1 MCNVDHAPASASCP
15 LRRVG
20 TTVASR
26 YKLERMLG
34 CGGMGAVYEAEN
46 LALGRKVAIKMLHP
60 RFAAMADIVAR
71 FRREARSVAG
81 LNHLG
86 FPSVHALETTPDGDL
101 VIEMEL
107 LRGMPVDGIVAR
119 GQIAIE
125 RAVEIL
131 ESALEALAVAHDA
144 GLVHRDLKPE
154 NLFWC
159 EAPHGHVKI
168 LDFGIAR
175 ANDGQELTS
184 AGQMFGTLSY
194 ASPEQ
199 LKDAGRADTRSDV
212 YSLGA
217 TAFEIVTGQTPA
229 GRGTMP
235 EVMSRILEDKIE
247 HHAVKLRADLP
258 DWLDAWIARALDADP
273 AKRFANAR
281 EMRAGLKRSA
291 VTASTDAP
299 SAAPASAMSATLP
312 ATPASAA
319 PASAASTS
327 AASTSAAPA
336 SAAAASAAPA
346 STPPPSG
353 TSPGTPVTPP
363 VSDAPMPAP
372 SGRTP
377 RSRGLALAIGGT
389 VIVAGAIVVFVA
401 MRGSSSEP
409 SPPVVAPSTPRTDAA
424 IVTPDVAVI
433 AATTSDPVE
442 SRPAPPSLFV
452 DLTVWSPSRSDERAL
467 APGATLH
474 AGDKIAF
481 QVSTS
486 GPAYVYMLQKIGD
499 DLDVMFPGR
508 GVAVGNPVPGKRP
521 MRIPAKSWFT
531 LVDDGL
537 YGTTT
542 ITVIAS
548 PTRIADLESIL
559 QTMTAQ
565 RGDVQRTAVKSA
577 RVAIQK
583 LADPGAP
590 RGEISRGHLELL
602 DETQRQ
608 TVSVRY
614 RQRPEDSL
622 VVAAFDFVMAK

>member
-1 MCNVDHAPASASCP
+1 MCNVDHAPGSASCP
-15 LRRVG
+15 VRRVG

-107 LRGMPVDGIVAR
+107 LRGTPVDGLVAR
-119 GQIAIE
+119 GSITIE

-229 GRGTMP
+229 GRGTMA
-235 EVMSRILEDKIE
+235 EVMSRILEDSIE
-247 HHAVKLRADLP
+247 HHATKLRADLP

-291 VTASTDAP
+291 VTVSTDAP

-312 ATPASAA
+312 ATPPSAA
-319 PASAASTS
+319 PAS
-327 AASTSAAPA
+327 A

-346 STPPPSG
+346 SPPPSG
-353 TSPGTPVTPP
+353 TSPGTPVTPA
-363 VSDAPMPAP
+363 VSDAPKPAP
-372 SGRTP
+372 SARTP

-389 VIVAGAIVVFVA
+389 VIVAGAIVAYVA
-401 MRGSSSEP
+401 TRGPSSEP
-409 SPPVVAPSTPRTDAA
+409 SPPVVTPSTPPTDAA

-433 AATTSDPVE
+433 AATTSAPVE
-442 SRPAPPSLFV
+442 PRPTTPPLFV
-452 DLTVWSPSRSDERAL
+452 DLTVWSPSGSDERAL

-508 GVAVGNPVPGKRP
+508 AVTVGNPVPGRKP